1 MFEECTEIKGRR
13 RIFTAKEEGK
23 VYKLNN
29 TPCFEVA
36 KVRIDGCVFN
46 DEIKKCDWMFLVEEG
61 KVIFVELKG
70 NDISGGL
77 KQLHQTYDRLRNKL
91 ENRIIWF
98 RLCIGERN
106 SVPRSIR
113 GNTSYKYL
121 FAVSEDNL
129 KIGKQLSD
137 ILN

>member
-1 MFEECTEIKGRR
+1 MFEECIEIKDSRK
-13 RIFTAKEEGK
+13 IFTAKEDGK
-23 VYKLNN
+23 VYTLNN
-29 TPCFEVA
+29 TIGVEIA
-36 KVRIDGCVFN
+36 KIKIDGCVFN
-46 DEIKKCDWMFLVEEG
+46 EGNKKCDWLFLVEEG

-70 NDISGGL
+70 SDITGGL
-77 KQLHQTYDRLRNKL
+77 KQLHQTYDRLRNKFA
-91 ENRIIWF
+91 NRIIWF

-113 GNTSYKYL
+113 GNHSYKYL

-137 ILN
+137 TLN